1 MEASTET
8 NSRIVNPQG
17 LVPRGIDDFAK
28 VVTQQRCFVDKSR
41 LARDVLNCD
50 DDIILIT
57 RPRRFGKTTNMSM
70 LRYFFEQ
77 PPEGANTKALFN
89 GLLVSEDAATMAHQG
104 KYPVIDA

>member
-1 MEASTET
+1 MENTTVTPPPVA
-8 NSRIVNPQG
+8 RILNPKG

-57 RPRRFGKTTNMSM
+57 RPRRFGKTMNQSM
-70 LRYFFEQ
+70 LRYFFET
-77 PPEGANTKALFN
+77 PSEGANTKALFD
-89 GLLVSEDAATMAHQG
+89 GLLVEE
-104 KYPVIDA
+104 